1 MHIKHRPTESS
12 LKGRKKDKAVQR
24 QNDEVDEVV
33 EKEGDCALGET
44 DDVESSEIVEREIDI
59 TDDDINQAEETI
71 NPNKS
76 PLSTTLSDSEDEA
89 ENELDDVISNTSPE
103 ELSSPG
109 STSKARDP
117 PHKKKSQRSVCHCR
131 PQSQRK
137 GLDPRRASQ

>member
-12 LKGRKKDKAVQR
+12 LKRRKKDIAVRR

-59 TDDDINQAEETI
+59 TDDDINQAEETT

-76 PLSTTLSDSEDEA
+76 PLSTTLSDSEDEV
-89 ENELDDVISNTSPE
+89 EIELDDVIWNTSLE
-103 ELSSPG
+103 ELSSPA
-109 STSKARDP
+109 STSKA
-117 PHKKKSQRSVCHCR
+117 KVTT
-131 PQSQRK
+131 
-137 GLDPRRASQ
+137 